1 MASSIFSVYCKSD
14 SNFIAYADCSHTYH
28 YCIDRYYNED
38 EEQNFPA
45 ITSLPLASTSSKH
58 QELKV
63 NHGNGSNFESIDT
76 KERGTETEN
85 ETETETE
92 TETEK
97 PITTIKKNKKRDLQ
111 GFCKNQSI
119 IETI

>member
-1 MASSIFSVYCKSD
+1 M
-14 SNFIAYADCSHTYH
+14 T
-28 YCIDRYYNED
+28 
-38 EEQNFPA
+38 P
-45 ITSLPLASTSSKH
+45 TT
-58 QELKV
+58 
-63 NHGNGSNFESIDT
+63 NFESIDT

-111 GFCKNQSI
+111 GFFKNQSI
-119 IETI
+119 IETIWRRWNDVGDYQI